1 MKLNFFEK
9 SSLRLG
15 VVASSL
21 YLTASVCPCC
31 GRPSAGCLAGLGG
44 ALFLGG
50 GVWGINFVRL
60 YIKNK
65 IEASGLSG
73 DPAAK

>member
-9 SSLRLG
+9 SSVRLG
-15 VVASSL
+15 IVASSL

-31 GRPSAGCLAGLGG
+31 GRPSLGCFTGLGG

-50 GVWGINFVRL
+50 GVWGVNSVRL
-60 YIKNK
+60 YLKNK
-65 IEASGLSG
+65 IAASVFSG